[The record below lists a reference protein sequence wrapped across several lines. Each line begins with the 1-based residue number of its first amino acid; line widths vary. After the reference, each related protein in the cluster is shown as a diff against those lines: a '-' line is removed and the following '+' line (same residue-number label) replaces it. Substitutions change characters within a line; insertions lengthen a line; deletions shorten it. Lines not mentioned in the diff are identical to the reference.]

1 MTMPTRGAASVS
13 WHTQDA
19 QLLLTLAND
28 RDAFDATRQA
38 VLDFLNPYA
47 PSEQALFNI
56 ELILE
61 ESLMNVIWHAFSD
74 QAEHRIDLLVQVD
87 PQQIVLRFEDDGM
100 AFDPLQAS
108 EPVLPTSL
116 DDAVPGGLGLMLVR
130 KFAKSVAYERSG
142 DRNRLTIAVAR
153 T

>member
-1 MTMPTRGAASVS
+1 MTVPERGAASVS

-28 RDAFDATRQA
+28 RKAFDATRQA
-38 VLDFLNPYA
+38 VLEFLTPYA

-74 QAEHRIDLLVQVD
+74 QAEHRIDLLVRVD
-87 PQQIVLRFEDDGM
+87 PQEIVLRFEDDGM

>member
-1 MTMPTRGAASVS
+1 MPTRGAASVS

>member
-1 MTMPTRGAASVS
+1 MTVPPRGAASVS

-87 PQQIVLRFEDDGM
+87 PQQIVLRFEDDGI

>member
-130 KFAKSVAYERSG
+130 KFANSVAYERSG

>member
-87 PQQIVLRFEDDGM
+87 PQQIVLRFEDDGI

>member
-1 MTMPTRGAASVS
+1 MTVPERGAASVS

-74 QAEHRIDLLVQVD
+74 QAEHRIDLLVRVD
-87 PQQIVLRFEDDGM
+87 PQEIVLRFEDDGM

>member
-87 PQQIVLRFEDDGM
+87 PQQIVLRFEDDGI
-100 AFDPLQAS
+100 AFDPLQAN

>member
-1 MTMPTRGAASVS
+1 MTVPPRGAASVS

-74 QAEHRIDLLVQVD
+74 QADHRIDLLVQVD
-87 PQQIVLRFEDDGM
+87 PQQIVLRFEDDGI

>member
-1 MTMPTRGAASVS
+1 VS

-87 PQQIVLRFEDDGM
+87 PQQIVLRFEDDGI

>member
-38 VLDFLNPYA
+38 VLDFLAPHA

-87 PQQIVLRFEDDGM
+87 PQQIVLRFEDDGI

-142 DRNRLTIAVAR
+142 GRNSLTIAVAR

>member
-1 MTMPTRGAASVS
+1 MTVPERGAASVS
-13 WHTQDA
+13 WRTQDA

-28 RDAFDATRQA
+28 REAFDATRHA
-38 VLDFLNPYA
+38 VLDFLAPYE

-74 QAEHRIDLLVQVD
+74 QAEHRIDLLVQVE
-87 PQQIVLRFEDDGM
+87 PQEIVLRFEDDGI

>member
-1 MTMPTRGAASVS
+1 MTVPESGAASVS

-28 RDAFDATRQA
+28 RKAFDATRQA
-38 VLDFLNPYA
+38 VLEFLTPYA

-74 QAEHRIDLLVQVD
+74 QAEHRIDLLVRVD
-87 PQQIVLRFEDDGM
+87 PQEIVLRFEDDGM